1 MTNYQIRES
10 SDYYHGLR
18 LERKEAQI
26 QRALRSLLEER
37 SLLEDNQL
45 SFLFNQKP
53 EQNISINTVLDSILT
68 NEIVK
73 ISEIQNINFTL
84 YDIDGSLIGSTVSDE
99 ETESLS
105 NQVLTDLEKSEDSK
119 IVITKSDDETLLRS
133 SFSYIFNINEKKL
146 ISLCAA
152 VECIHSYSLIHDD
165 LPAMD
170 DDELRRGNPTTHK
183 KFDEATAILAGDA
196 LQPFAFELISTIKT
210 TDRNIVQM
218 ISSLSEACG
227 YLGMVGGQIK
237 DINSNQI
244 KDVESLDSMHSEK
257 TGRLIQASI
266 ETAGILSGLS
276 ASDIESLKEYGGKI
290 GLAFQIQDDIID
302 IESPASV
309 SGKDQGSDIGKD
321 KTTYPSLVG
330 LEASKVRAQELSN
343 DAKKILQPIN
353 KNTDNLDKLAD
364 YIVSR
369 KA

>member
-1 MTNYQIRES
+1 MSEF
-10 SDYYHGLR
+10 
-18 LERKEAQI
+18 EK
-26 QRALRSLLEER
+26 LLESYQAR
-37 SLLEDNQL
+37 V
-45 SFLFNQKP
+45 NQKL
-53 EQNISINTVLDSILT
+53 EVLLPDDDSIL
-68 NEIVK
+68 
-73 ISEIQNINFTL
+73 ISAMRYSVLNGGKRLRPILAYLTGELNDTEAEYIDTL
-84 YDIDGSLIGSTVSDE
+84 ASSLE
-99 ETESLS
+99 
-105 NQVLTDLEKSEDSK
+105 
-119 IVITKSDDETLLRS
+119 
-133 SFSYIFNINEKKL
+133 L
-146 ISLCAA
+146 IHC
-152 VECIHSYSLIHDD
+152 YSLIHDD

-196 LQPFAFELISTIKT
+196 LQPLAFELISTIKT
-210 TDRNIVQM
+210 SDRNKVEM

>member
-1 MTNYQIRES
+1 MSEF
-10 SDYYHGLR
+10 
-18 LERKEAQI
+18 EK
-26 QRALRSLLEER
+26 LLESYQAR
-37 SLLEDNQL
+37 V
-45 SFLFNQKP
+45 NQKL
-53 EQNISINTVLDSILT
+53 EVLLPDDDSILVSAMRYSVLNGGKRLRPILAYLT
-68 NEIVK
+68 GELNDTEAEYID
-73 ISEIQNINFTL
+73 TL
-84 YDIDGSLIGSTVSDE
+84 ASSLE
-99 ETESLS
+99 
-105 NQVLTDLEKSEDSK
+105 
-119 IVITKSDDETLLRS
+119 
-133 SFSYIFNINEKKL
+133 L
-146 ISLCAA
+146 IHC
-152 VECIHSYSLIHDD
+152 YSLIHDD

-196 LQPFAFELISTIKT
+196 LQPLAFELISTIKT
-210 TDRNIVQM
+210 SDGNKVQM
-218 ISSLSEACG
+218 INSLSKACG

-237 DINSNQI
+237 DINSKQI

-330 LEASKVRAQELSN
+330 LEASKVKAQELSN

>member
-1 MTNYQIRES
+1 MSEF
-10 SDYYHGLR
+10 
-18 LERKEAQI
+18 EK
-26 QRALRSLLEER
+26 LLESYQAR
-37 SLLEDNQL
+37 V
-45 SFLFNQKP
+45 NQKL
-53 EQNISINTVLDSILT
+53 EVLLPDDNSIL
-68 NEIVK
+68 
-73 ISEIQNINFTL
+73 ISAMRYSVLNGGKRLRPILAYLTGELNDTEAEYIDTL
-84 YDIDGSLIGSTVSDE
+84 ASSLE
-99 ETESLS
+99 
-105 NQVLTDLEKSEDSK
+105 
-119 IVITKSDDETLLRS
+119 
-133 SFSYIFNINEKKL
+133 L
-146 ISLCAA
+146 IHC
-152 VECIHSYSLIHDD
+152 YSLIHDD

-196 LQPFAFELISTIKT
+196 LQPLAFELISTIKT
-210 TDRNIVQM
+210 SDRNKVQM
-218 ISSLSEACG
+218 IGSLSEACG

>member
-1 MTNYQIRES
+1 MSEF
-10 SDYYHGLR
+10 
-18 LERKEAQI
+18 EK
-26 QRALRSLLEER
+26 LLESYQAR
-37 SLLEDNQL
+37 V
-45 SFLFNQKP
+45 NQKL
-53 EQNISINTVLDSILT
+53 EVLLPDDDSIL
-68 NEIVK
+68 
-73 ISEIQNINFTL
+73 ISAMRYSVLNGGKRLRPILAYLTGELNDTEAEYIDTL
-84 YDIDGSLIGSTVSDE
+84 ASSLE
-99 ETESLS
+99 
-105 NQVLTDLEKSEDSK
+105 
-119 IVITKSDDETLLRS
+119 
-133 SFSYIFNINEKKL
+133 L
-146 ISLCAA
+146 IHC
-152 VECIHSYSLIHDD
+152 YSLIHDD

-196 LQPFAFELISTIKT
+196 LQPLAFELISTIKT
-210 TDRNIVQM
+210 SDRNKVQM

-364 YIVSR
+364 YIVTR

>member
-1 MTNYQIRES
+1 MSEFEKLLGSYQARV
-10 SDYYHGLR
+10 
-18 LERKEAQI
+18 
-26 QRALRSLLEER
+26 
-37 SLLEDNQL
+37 
-45 SFLFNQKP
+45 NQKL
-53 EQNISINTVLDSILT
+53 EVLLPHDDSILT
-68 NEIVK
+68 SAMRYSVLNGGKRLRPILAYLTGELNDT
-73 ISEIQNINFTL
+73 EAEYMDTL
-84 YDIDGSLIGSTVSDE
+84 ASSLE
-99 ETESLS
+99 
-105 NQVLTDLEKSEDSK
+105 
-119 IVITKSDDETLLRS
+119 
-133 SFSYIFNINEKKL
+133 L
-146 ISLCAA
+146 IHC
-152 VECIHSYSLIHDD
+152 YSLIHDD

-196 LQPFAFELISTIKT
+196 LQPLAFELISTIKT
-210 TDRNIVQM
+210 TDRNKVQM
-218 ISSLSEACG
+218 INSLSKACG

-276 ASDIESLKEYGGKI
+276 PSDIDSLKEYGGKI

-330 LEASKVRAQELSN
+330 LEASKVRAHELSK

-353 KNTDNLDKLAD
+353 KNTDNLAMLAD

>member
-1 MTNYQIRES
+1 MSEF
-10 SDYYHGLR
+10 
-18 LERKEAQI
+18 EK
-26 QRALRSLLEER
+26 LLESYQAR
-37 SLLEDNQL
+37 V
-45 SFLFNQKP
+45 NQKL
-53 EQNISINTVLDSILT
+53 EVLLPDDDSILVSAMRYSVLNGGKRLRPILAYLT
-68 NEIVK
+68 GELNDTEAEHID
-73 ISEIQNINFTL
+73 TL
-84 YDIDGSLIGSTVSDE
+84 ASSLE
-99 ETESLS
+99 
-105 NQVLTDLEKSEDSK
+105 
-119 IVITKSDDETLLRS
+119 
-133 SFSYIFNINEKKL
+133 L
-146 ISLCAA
+146 IHC
-152 VECIHSYSLIHDD
+152 YSLIHDD

-196 LQPFAFELISTIKT
+196 LQPLAFELISTIKT
-210 TDRNIVQM
+210 SDRNKVQM

>member
-1 MTNYQIRES
+1 MSEFEKLLGSYQARV
-10 SDYYHGLR
+10 
-18 LERKEAQI
+18 
-26 QRALRSLLEER
+26 
-37 SLLEDNQL
+37 
-45 SFLFNQKP
+45 NQKL
-53 EQNISINTVLDSILT
+53 EVLLPDDDSIL
-68 NEIVK
+68 
-73 ISEIQNINFTL
+73 ISAMRYSVLNGGKRLRPILAYLTGELNDTEAEYIDTL
-84 YDIDGSLIGSTVSDE
+84 ASSLE
-99 ETESLS
+99 
-105 NQVLTDLEKSEDSK
+105 
-119 IVITKSDDETLLRS
+119 
-133 SFSYIFNINEKKL
+133 L
-146 ISLCAA
+146 IHC
-152 VECIHSYSLIHDD
+152 YSLIHDD

-196 LQPFAFELISTIKT
+196 LQPLAFELISTIKT
-210 TDRNIVQM
+210 SDRNKVQM

-276 ASDIESLKEYGGKI
+276 ASDIESLKEYGEKI

>member
-1 MTNYQIRES
+1 MSEF
-10 SDYYHGLR
+10 
-18 LERKEAQI
+18 EK
-26 QRALRSLLEER
+26 LLESYQAR
-37 SLLEDNQL
+37 V
-45 SFLFNQKP
+45 NQKLEVLLP
-53 EQNISINTVLDSILT
+53 EDDSIL
-68 NEIVK
+68 
-73 ISEIQNINFTL
+73 ISAMRYSVLNGGKRLRPILAYLTGELNDTEAEYIDTL
-84 YDIDGSLIGSTVSDE
+84 ASSLE
-99 ETESLS
+99 
-105 NQVLTDLEKSEDSK
+105 
-119 IVITKSDDETLLRS
+119 
-133 SFSYIFNINEKKL
+133 L
-146 ISLCAA
+146 IHC
-152 VECIHSYSLIHDD
+152 YSLIHDD

-196 LQPFAFELISTIKT
+196 LQPLAFELISTIKT
-210 TDRNIVQM
+210 SDRNKVQM

>member
-1 MTNYQIRES
+1 MSEF
-10 SDYYHGLR
+10 
-18 LERKEAQI
+18 EK
-26 QRALRSLLEER
+26 LLESYQAR
-37 SLLEDNQL
+37 V
-45 SFLFNQKP
+45 NQKL
-53 EQNISINTVLDSILT
+53 EVLLPDDDSIL
-68 NEIVK
+68 
-73 ISEIQNINFTL
+73 ISAMRYSVLNGGKRLRPILAYLTGELNDTEAEYIDTL
-84 YDIDGSLIGSTVSDE
+84 ASSLE
-99 ETESLS
+99 
-105 NQVLTDLEKSEDSK
+105 
-119 IVITKSDDETLLRS
+119 
-133 SFSYIFNINEKKL
+133 L
-146 ISLCAA
+146 IHC
-152 VECIHSYSLIHDD
+152 YSLIHDD

-196 LQPFAFELISTIKT
+196 LQPLAFELISTIKT
-210 TDRNIVQM
+210 SDRNKVQM
-218 ISSLSEACG
+218 IGSLSEACG

>member
-1 MTNYQIRES
+1 MSEF
-10 SDYYHGLR
+10 
-18 LERKEAQI
+18 EK
-26 QRALRSLLEER
+26 LLESYQAR
-37 SLLEDNQL
+37 V
-45 SFLFNQKP
+45 NQKL
-53 EQNISINTVLDSILT
+53 EVLLPDDDSIL
-68 NEIVK
+68 
-73 ISEIQNINFTL
+73 ISAMRYSVLNGGKRLRPILAYLTGELNDTEAEYIDTL
-84 YDIDGSLIGSTVSDE
+84 ASSLE
-99 ETESLS
+99 
-105 NQVLTDLEKSEDSK
+105 
-119 IVITKSDDETLLRS
+119 
-133 SFSYIFNINEKKL
+133 L
-146 ISLCAA
+146 IHC
-152 VECIHSYSLIHDD
+152 YSLIHDD

-196 LQPFAFELISTIKT
+196 LQPLAFELISTIKT
-210 TDRNIVQM
+210 SDRNKVQM

-244 KDVESLDSMHSEK
+244 KDVESLDSMHFEK

>member
-1 MTNYQIRES
+1 MSEF
-10 SDYYHGLR
+10 
-18 LERKEAQI
+18 EK
-26 QRALRSLLEER
+26 LLESYQAR
-37 SLLEDNQL
+37 V
-45 SFLFNQKP
+45 NQKL
-53 EQNISINTVLDSILT
+53 EVLLPDDDSIL
-68 NEIVK
+68 
-73 ISEIQNINFTL
+73 ISAMRYSVLNGGKRLRPILAYLTGELNDTEAEYIDTL
-84 YDIDGSLIGSTVSDE
+84 ASSLE
-99 ETESLS
+99 
-105 NQVLTDLEKSEDSK
+105 
-119 IVITKSDDETLLRS
+119 
-133 SFSYIFNINEKKL
+133 L
-146 ISLCAA
+146 IHC
-152 VECIHSYSLIHDD
+152 YSLIHDD

-196 LQPFAFELISTIKT
+196 LQPLAFELISTIKT
-210 TDRNIVQM
+210 SDRNKVQM

-276 ASDIESLKEYGGKI
+276 PSDIESLKEYGGKI

>member
-1 MTNYQIRES
+1 MSEF
-10 SDYYHGLR
+10 
-18 LERKEAQI
+18 EK
-26 QRALRSLLEER
+26 LLESYQAR
-37 SLLEDNQL
+37 V
-45 SFLFNQKP
+45 NQKL
-53 EQNISINTVLDSILT
+53 EVLLPDDDSIL
-68 NEIVK
+68 
-73 ISEIQNINFTL
+73 ISAMRYSVLNGGKRLRPILAYLTGELNDTEAEYIDTL
-84 YDIDGSLIGSTVSDE
+84 ASSLE
-99 ETESLS
+99 
-105 NQVLTDLEKSEDSK
+105 
-119 IVITKSDDETLLRS
+119 
-133 SFSYIFNINEKKL
+133 L
-146 ISLCAA
+146 IHC
-152 VECIHSYSLIHDD
+152 YSLIHDD

-196 LQPFAFELISTIKT
+196 LQPLAFELISTIKT
-210 TDRNIVQM
+210 SDRNKVQM
-218 ISSLSEACG
+218 INSLSEACG

>member
-1 MTNYQIRES
+1 MSEFEKLLGSYQARV
-10 SDYYHGLR
+10 
-18 LERKEAQI
+18 
-26 QRALRSLLEER
+26 
-37 SLLEDNQL
+37 
-45 SFLFNQKP
+45 NQKL
-53 EQNISINTVLDSILT
+53 EVLLPHDASILT
-68 NEIVK
+68 SAMRYSVLNGGKRLRPILAYLTGELNDTEAEYID
-73 ISEIQNINFTL
+73 TL
-84 YDIDGSLIGSTVSDE
+84 ASSLE
-99 ETESLS
+99 
-105 NQVLTDLEKSEDSK
+105 
-119 IVITKSDDETLLRS
+119 
-133 SFSYIFNINEKKL
+133 L
-146 ISLCAA
+146 IHC
-152 VECIHSYSLIHDD
+152 YSLIHDD

-196 LQPFAFELISTIKT
+196 LQPLAFELISTIKT
-210 TDRNIVQM
+210 SDRNKVQM

>member
-1 MTNYQIRES
+1 MSEF
-10 SDYYHGLR
+10 
-18 LERKEAQI
+18 EK
-26 QRALRSLLEER
+26 LLESYQAR
-37 SLLEDNQL
+37 V
-45 SFLFNQKP
+45 NQKL
-53 EQNISINTVLDSILT
+53 EVLLPDDDSIL
-68 NEIVK
+68 
-73 ISEIQNINFTL
+73 ISAMRYSVLNGGKRLRPTL
-84 YDIDGSLIGSTVSDE
+84 AYLTGELNDTEAEYIDTLASSLE
-99 ETESLS
+99 
-105 NQVLTDLEKSEDSK
+105 
-119 IVITKSDDETLLRS
+119 
-133 SFSYIFNINEKKL
+133 L
-146 ISLCAA
+146 IHC
-152 VECIHSYSLIHDD
+152 YSLIHDD

-196 LQPFAFELISTIKT
+196 LQPLAFELISTIKT
-210 TDRNIVQM
+210 SDRNKVQM

>member
-1 MTNYQIRES
+1 MSEF
-10 SDYYHGLR
+10 
-18 LERKEAQI
+18 EK
-26 QRALRSLLEER
+26 LLESYQAR
-37 SLLEDNQL
+37 V
-45 SFLFNQKP
+45 NQKL
-53 EQNISINTVLDSILT
+53 EVLLPDDDSIL
-68 NEIVK
+68 
-73 ISEIQNINFTL
+73 ISAMRYSVLNGGKRLRPILAYLTGELNDTEAEYIDTL
-84 YDIDGSLIGSTVSDE
+84 ASSLE
-99 ETESLS
+99 
-105 NQVLTDLEKSEDSK
+105 
-119 IVITKSDDETLLRS
+119 
-133 SFSYIFNINEKKL
+133 L
-146 ISLCAA
+146 IHC
-152 VECIHSYSLIHDD
+152 YSLIHDD

-196 LQPFAFELISTIKT
+196 LQPLAFELISTIKT
-210 TDRNIVQM
+210 SDRNKVQM

-266 ETAGILSGLS
+266 ETAGILSGLP